1 MAYTYGKGVQREVN
15 MKCSSPRNV
24 QSGQKAINQDH
35 ISKSVSPFGTFSFIQ
50 HLQSEE
56 SENYKTI

>member
-1 MAYTYGKGVQREVN
+1 MEKVKNNKRIEW
-15 MKCSSPRNV
+15 
-24 QSGQKAINQDH
+24 INQDH

-56 SENYKTI
+56 SENYQTI